1 MVLKAKDV
9 ANSVGLA
16 GDISIS
22 GKITRVWDKK
32 SGTGDYGEWSF
43 QNIVITDDTGDM
55 TVCLKNRK
63 DELTSQDVDKAIT
76 IKAKETTKG
85 ILGVKVEKETWEKN
99 GEPQEAI
106 KVIITPSGVITL
118 DGAAPAASARQAE
131 AAPQEEKVT
140 APKVALDLAQL
151 RKDSIETTYK
161 AWMDTVDLKSIP
173 IDSPAYGGILAAIIR
188 VCGPNA
194 DTLFIAKAGGK
205 GK

>member
-1 MVLKAKDV
+1 MILKAKDV

-43 QNIVITDDTGDM
+43 QNIVVTDDTGDM

-63 DELTSQDVDKAIT
+63 DELTNQDVDKAIT
-76 IKAKETTKG
+76 IRAKETTKG
-85 ILGVKVEKETWEKN
+85 ILGVKVEKESWEKD
-99 GEPQEAI
+99 GEPQE
-106 KVIITPSGVITL
+106 KVKVVITPSGVITL
-118 DGAAPAASARQAE
+118 DGAPAASSAAQ
-131 AAPQEEKVT
+131 AAPQEEKT
-140 APKVALDLAQL
+140 QAPKPQLDLTQL
-151 RKDSIETTYK
+151 RKDTIETTYK

-173 IDSPAYGGILAAIIR
+173 IDNPAYGGILSAIIR

-194 DTLFIAKAGGK
+194 DTLFIAKTGGK